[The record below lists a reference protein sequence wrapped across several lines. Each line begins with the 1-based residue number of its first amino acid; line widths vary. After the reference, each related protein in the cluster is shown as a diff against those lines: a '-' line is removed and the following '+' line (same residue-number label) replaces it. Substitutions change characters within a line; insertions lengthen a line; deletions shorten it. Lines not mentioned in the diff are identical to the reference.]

1 MKHNDDKPKKFLFKP
16 REKKQPEK
24 RLFHKP
30 VTTVKII
37 KYCLLCAALTAL
49 ALAGSFIY
57 VTVINPRAAFPDPTP
72 RPPAAIPAAQI
83 TVEPS
88 YSPSPSRTLSPEERL
103 KAQADTD
110 FMKDRVNVL
119 LAGIDYS
126 AEREGRTDFRT
137 DTMLL
142 LSINFANGKA
152 DLISVPRDSYA
163 DIAFTENNWKIN
175 GAFMSAGGK
184 EGRGFECMMET
195 VSTTLGGVPVNYYVA
210 VEMQAVK
217 DIVNEIGG
225 VWYDVDYE
233 INIGGRHLGKGY
245 QKLDGQAV
253 LDYCRA
259 RKGITSGTDIDRI
272 DRQQR
277 LLLSVFSQLK
287 SSMRLANIPDI
298 YNKVKH
304 EVYTN
309 LNFEQIAALTLFA
322 LDLDLDTE
330 CSRYT
335 LKGEYTTAHGHSYY
349 VLDHTYTQKVIRD
362 IFGIEPVIDWSYSLE
377 YVKNENAKSALK
389 KAIDTLGSFAS
400 KHKAN
405 LTGAQ
410 YGEASDALSNANKAL
425 KNGSTSEM
433 ERAADNLSGLYD
445 ELNKYIKSLPPS
457 PTTTPTA
464 PGAPSAQPSETL
476 PSEPTEPPPL
486 EEPAVS
492 PGADTAQ

>member
-1 MKHNDDKPKKFLFKP
+1 MKQDGDKPKKFLFKP

-30 VTTVKII
+30 VTAVKII
-37 KYCLLCAALTAL
+37 KYCLICAAFTAL
-49 ALAGSFIY
+49 ILAGSFIY

-72 RPPAAIPAAQI
+72 KPPSAVPAAQI
-83 TVEPS
+83 AAEPS
-88 YSPSPSRTLSPEERL
+88 SPSPSRTLSPEERL
-103 KAQADTD
+103 KAQADME
-110 FMKDRVNVL
+110 FMKDRVNIL
-119 LAGIDYS
+119 FAGIDYS
-126 AEREGRTDFRT
+126 IEREGRTDFRT

-142 LSINFANGKA
+142 ISVNFAAGRA

-163 DIAFTENNWKIN
+163 DIAFTNNNWKIN

-195 VSTTLGGVPVNYYVA
+195 VSNTLGGVPISHYVA

-225 VWYDVDYE
+225 VWYDVDYD
-233 INIGGRHLGKGY
+233 IDIGGRHLSKGY

-287 SSMRLANIPDI
+287 NSMRLSSIPDI
-298 YNKVKH
+298 YNKVKSG
-304 EVYTN
+304 VYTN
-309 LNFEQIAALTLFA
+309 LNFEQITALTLFA
-322 LDLDLDTE
+322 LGLDIDTE

-335 LKGEYTTAHGHSYY
+335 LKGEYTTANGHRYY
-349 VLDHTYTQKVIRD
+349 VLDHRYTQKIIRE
-362 IFGIEPVIDWSYSLE
+362 IFGVEPVIDWSYSLE
-377 YVKNENAKSALK
+377 YVKNENARRALKSAV
-389 KAIDTLGSFAS
+389 DTLSSFAS
-400 KHKAN
+400 KHKAD

-410 YGEASDALSNANKAL
+410 RDAVEAAIARAKKAL
-425 KNGSTSEM
+425 KNGGISEM
-433 ERAADNLSGLYD
+433 ERTADDLTDLYGELSR
-445 ELNKYIKSLPPS
+445 YIRSLPHSPPPASSEPNAPS
-457 PTTTPTA
+457 P
-464 PGAPSAQPSETL
+464 
-476 PSEPTEPPPL
+476 EPTETPS
-486 EEPAVS
+486 EEPSGPS
-492 PGADTAQ
+492 PEEPVADTQ